1 MESLTALLLAEH
13 DFGRFLNVG
22 LNEFFIF
29 MQAMAKSGNY
39 ILILTFMTVTT
50 ASFYDAFANRQLEQ
64 MKKLV
69 DILHEKLI
77 TEECP
82 DPEQQRY
89 KRSVLETSSD
99 GIQLE
104 AYKELYTH
112 LVDLLIIC
120 RKAKQETSPTTTK
133 TTITTPTSTAP
144 ATIMTATTTKPMVM
158 TTTPST
164 TTIPTTA
171 TSTPLP
177 VECVNAINLTESWRL
192 DHDGSHIRPINGGY
206 NCDARDMI
214 NSGRPWFR
222 FSGSGGTK
230 LLDSCPPAF
239 SCGTA
244 FSLWSNSTMPSA
256 IGVVTGFT
264 AQGSWEYCDEYPRQA
279 SVMRC
284 SSAPSDFVY
293 RYDDS
298 SDWCNFGFCGMD

>member
-1 MESLTALLLAEH
+1 MESLTAFLLTEQAWN

-120 RKAKQETSPTTTK
+120 RNAKQERHHQQ
-133 TTITTPTSTAP
+133 
-144 ATIMTATTTKPMVM
+144 
-158 TTTPST
+158 
-164 TTIPTTA
+164 
-171 TSTPLP
+171 PL
-177 VECVNAINLTESWRL
+177 
-192 DHDGSHIRPINGGY
+192 
-206 NCDARDMI
+206 
-214 NSGRPWFR
+214 
-222 FSGSGGTK
+222 K
-230 LLDSCPPAF
+230 
-239 SCGTA
+239 
-244 FSLWSNSTMPSA
+244 
-256 IGVVTGFT
+256 
-264 AQGSWEYCDEYPRQA
+264 QQ
-279 SVMRC
+279 
-284 SSAPSDFVY
+284 
-293 RYDDS
+293 
-298 SDWCNFGFCGMD
+298 